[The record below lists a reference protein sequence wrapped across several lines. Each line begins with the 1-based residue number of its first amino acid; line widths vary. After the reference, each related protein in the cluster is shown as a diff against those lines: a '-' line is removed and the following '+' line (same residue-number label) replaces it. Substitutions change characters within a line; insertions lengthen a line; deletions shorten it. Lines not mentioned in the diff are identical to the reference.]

1 MKANY
6 KVTMMVIGKNL
17 HSLNKH
23 DDMVRRFQKNQLVF
37 ERIAN
42 EYGVKDTQEL
52 LLGMLN
58 AGYSINESAE
68 ILESALL

>member
-1 MKANY
+1 
-6 KVTMMVIGKNL
+6 MVQ
-17 HSLNKH
+17 
-23 DDMVRRFQKNQLVF
+23 RFQKAQLIF
-37 ERIAN
+37 EKISN
-42 EYGVKDTQEL
+42 EYGVKNTQEL